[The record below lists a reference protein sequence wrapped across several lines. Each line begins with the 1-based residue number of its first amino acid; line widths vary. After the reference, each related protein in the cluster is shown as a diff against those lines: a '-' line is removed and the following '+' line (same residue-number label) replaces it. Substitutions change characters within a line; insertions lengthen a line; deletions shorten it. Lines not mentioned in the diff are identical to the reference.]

1 MLLRCAKKC
10 FRRVQFSF
18 CEAKFFM
25 MAANEQIKS
34 AVCLPKNK
42 QLADFFLLCEMET
55 ERIAV
60 SSLAYTIFWVNIFR
74 PAGISAKACVCCIQ
88 NQPGS
93 CRMLR
98 KFFLI
103 CGFSIFCHRIWKRTE
118 MEIITAYNLNGMC
131 SIRKNG
137 KPRVL
142 MATTFAWYYKRNVLF
157 CYRRCVKSGKSCIL
171 SVCIRLPGSFSIPGE
186 RIKRCRKA
194 ERLSDSCD
202 GLKAAV
208 VCYFVFSAPF
218 PHCRCDT
225 EYER

>member
-18 CEAKFFM
+18 CEAKLFM

-55 ERIAV
+55 ERIAI
-60 SSLAYTIFWVNIFR
+60 SSLAYAIFRMDVFR

-88 NQPGS
+88 DQPGS

-131 SIRKNG
+131 SHLKERQIAYPHGHRIRTVLQTERAVLLQKMYKVQSVLRLFG
-137 KPRVL
+137 LHTSPRD
-142 MATTFAWYYKRNVLF
+142 LF
-157 CYRRCVKSGKSCIL
+157 HTS
-171 SVCIRLPGSFSIPGE
+171 
-186 RIKRCRKA
+186 
-194 ERLSDSCD
+194 
-202 GLKAAV
+202 
-208 VCYFVFSAPF
+208 
-218 PHCRCDT
+218 
-225 EYER
+225 

>member
-74 PAGISAKACVCCIQ
+74 PAGISAKACVRYIQ
-88 NQPGS
+88 DQPGS
-93 CRMLR
+93 CCLLR

-103 CGFSIFCHRIWKRTE
+103 CGFSIFCYRIRKCTE
-118 MEIITAYNLNGMC
+118 MEIITAHNLNGMC
-131 SIRKNG
+131 SIRKSG

-142 MATTFAWYYKRNVLF
+142 ISLSFVSMKQKCYSKVMHLLF
-157 CYRRCVKSGKSCIL
+157 K
-171 SVCIRLPGSFSIPGE
+171 
-186 RIKRCRKA
+186 
-194 ERLSDSCD
+194 
-202 GLKAAV
+202 
-208 VCYFVFSAPF
+208 
-218 PHCRCDT
+218 T
-225 EYER
+225 EYS